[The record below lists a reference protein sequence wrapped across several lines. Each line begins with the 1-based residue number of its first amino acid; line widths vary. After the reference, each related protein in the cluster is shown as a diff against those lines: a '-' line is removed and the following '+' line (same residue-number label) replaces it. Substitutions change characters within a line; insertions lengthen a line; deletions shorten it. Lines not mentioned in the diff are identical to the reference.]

1 MNTQNAEI
9 IESDKVIVRLLLC
22 TAFSLFLFCEPA
34 RTMLSQSK
42 INMSYNLLFI
52 IFGTITI
59 GLLLF
64 KEFVDIRIVLVTFAF
79 TGVASITIIATGN
92 TFSGQ
97 WLKVI
102 VSMVLP
108 FLMIGIRLTES
119 LFESFLGRFI
129 KSVNIVCFI
138 LVGIGICDYLSGAA
152 IQTYF
157 AKHHIFDNEFA
168 RLVLLERSY
177 GIYRYYSF
185 LGHPLTNAWYLLMF
199 YALNILYNRYFRT
212 MLNEYMVTLITLIGL
227 VLCGSRTAV
236 VIGFFMFVFLNNRK
250 HKAAYIL
257 LLSTL
262 SAGIA
267 LTPLFQNNIMKRF
280 AIGIQSGDFSG
291 GRNEAFSRVFN
302 RFVKQPSFFSGGGV
316 SYSREVTLSMG
327 GFINSFEYPF
337 MMFVY
342 DWGILGAFLIYMI
355 ILLIPSLVFLKN
367 KSYFLLIIFLAIS
380 LYMNGSND
388 IANYSDIMGQFCFFT
403 MIMVNM
409 SCLLKSKQGKCEDV

>member
-1 MNTQNAEI
+1 MNMQNAKI
-9 IESDKVIVRLLLC
+9 IESDKIIVVLLLC

-52 IFGTITI
+52 IFGTMTVAY
-59 GLLLF
+59 LLL

-79 TGVASITIIATGN
+79 TGVASISIIATGN

-97 WLKVI
+97 WLKVMAAMI
-102 VSMVLP
+102 IP
-108 FLMIGIRLTES
+108 FLMTGFRLPES
-119 LFESFLGRFI
+119 VFETFMRRFI
-129 KSVNIVCFI
+129 KSVNVVCLI
-138 LVGIGICDYLSGAA
+138 LVVIGIFDYLSGAA

-157 AKHHIFDNEFA
+157 ATHHIFDNEFA
-168 RLVLLERSY
+168 HLVLLERSY

-199 YALNILYNRYFRT
+199 YVLNILHDRYFKE
-212 MLNEYMVTLITLIGL
+212 MLNEYILTLITLIGL
-227 VLCGSRTAV
+227 VLCGSRTAL
-236 VIGFFMFVFLNNRK
+236 VIGLLMFVFLNNRR
-250 HKAAYIL
+250 HKVPYVL

-267 LTPLFQNNIMKRF
+267 LTPMFQNNLMKRF
-280 AIGIQSGDFSG
+280 VIGMHSGDFSE
-291 GRNEAFSRVFN
+291 GRNEASSRVFN
-302 RFVKQPSFFSGGGV
+302 NIVKQPSFFTGGGV

-327 GFINSFEYPF
+327 GFIKSFEYPF

-342 DWGILGAFLIYMI
+342 DWGIIGTILIYI
-355 ILLIPSLVFLKN
+355 LILLIPALIFLKN
-367 KSYFLLIIFLAIS
+367 KNYFLLIFLFAIS

-388 IANYSDIMGQFCFFT
+388 ISNYSDVMGQLCFFI

-409 SCLLKSKQGKCEDV
+409 SYLIKIKRKKCEEV